1 MTFTIYPMIN
11 KGKAK
16 LKQKKDGWIVV
27 TSDKKLS
34 AQWKYTIAV
43 TPNGYEVLM
52 LRDEECN

>member
-16 LKQKKDGWIVV
+16 VKQKKDGWIVV

-34 AQWKYTIAV
+34 AQWKYTIAF